1 MRRAFTLIELLVVI
15 SIIALLIAILLPAL
29 SSARKSAQQLQST
42 TQLRGM
48 QQGFH
53 VYGVDHK
60 AFYPG
65 VRALTLQPGKDFT
78 PASEADTV
86 SNGNGRDVLV
96 RLAIALE
103 ADLFTPD
110 ILISPAETNTDVQ
123 KWEPNPSQPYR
134 TNGGIHI
141 TSYAMSKLFDGGQ
154 PVAEGRAKEWRS
166 TMNGRAIS
174 IGDRATDLA
183 GLANFRQPE
192 TYLGLWSDGE
202 PGWVG
207 AVVYND
213 NSTFFSHDN
222 NIEGTQYGDHVN
234 TRPDDIFLGLYDN
247 NRNFNGGD
255 AGNNCDLVVET
266 ATGGDNWL
274 GAEAKP

>member
-29 SSARKSAQQLQST
+29 GAARTAARQMQST
-42 TQLRGM
+42 TQLRGI

-53 VYGVDHK
+53 VFGVDNK
-60 AFYPG
+60 EFYPG
-65 VRALTLQPGKDFT
+65 LRSLTLNPGQDFT
-78 PASEADTV
+78 PSSEARTV
-86 SNGNGRDVLV
+86 SNGSGRDVLV

-123 KWEPNPSQPYR
+123 AWDASRTYA

-141 TSYAMSKLFDGGQ
+141 TSYAFSKLFDSGL

-166 TMNGRAIS
+166 TMNSRAIS
-174 IGDRATDLA
+174 VGDRCTSFSGA
-183 GLANFRQPE
+183 FRNTKLYQ
-192 TYLGLWSDGE
+192 GLWSDNE

-207 AVVYND
+207 TVVYND
-213 NSTFFSHDN
+213 NSTFFSFDNNVEGTTYGEHDN
-222 NIEGTQYGDHVN
+222 TL
-234 TRPDDIFLGLYDN
+234 PDDIFLGLFDQ
-247 NRNFNGGD
+247 NRGVNGGD
-255 AGNNCDLVVET
+255 GGNNCDLVVET
-266 ATGGDNWL
+266 ATGGDNIL
-274 GAEAKP
+274 SAEASP